1 MHEEKV
7 LMHYRLTGKKKKRI
21 KGNENKFG
29 LGVIGRDW

>member
-7 LMHYRLTGKKKKRI
+7 LTHYRLTEKKKRI

-29 LGVIGRDW
+29 LGLISRVW